1 MEGDEIKLLRGDN
14 DCVYGFG
21 VDSIWKVAENQM
33 QFTNSLKMKLAV
45 IIGVAHMMLG
55 LIVRFINGIKKKDWL
70 DVFTI
75 TLPQTIFMLATFVY
89 MDYLIIYKWT
99 QDYTGV
105 KSAQA
110 PSIIA
115 TMIAVYAGFGSEGD
129 LVFWRR

>member
-1 MEGDEIKLLRGDN
+1 
-14 DCVYGFG
+14 
-21 VDSIWKVAENQM
+21 M

-45 IIGVAHMMLG
+45 IIGVVHMMLG
-55 LIVRFINGIKKKDWL
+55 LLVRFINGIKKRDWL
-70 DVFTI
+70 DVFAI

-89 MDYLIIYKWT
+89 MDYLIIYKWSI
-99 QDYTGV
+99 DYTGE